1 MMSEENEDFVGSPAG
16 LPRDMGSEIRAVL
29 KRPDLTDETLLAVL
43 DRDTFPATAGL
54 SLCDFKRG
62 LGRPEQR
69 LRLIRCLAAPAPQ
82 HGLEMPEHDL
92 NPPLGVRVAPL
103 VRLWQ
108 RLQPAARAQ
117 MKQVPVTARN
127 R

>member
-1 MMSEENEDFVGSPAG
+1 MMRQENTDFGSSPTG
-16 LPRDMGSEIRAVL
+16 LPQSLGSEIRAVL
-29 KRPDLTDETLLAVL
+29 KRPDLTDETLLAAL
-43 DRDTFPATAGL
+43 DRDTFPVTACL
-54 SLCDFKRG
+54 SLSDFKRG
-62 LGRPEQR
+62 LGQPEQR
-69 LRLIRCLAAPAPQ
+69 LRLIRCLAVPAPQ

-92 NPPLGVRVAPL
+92 NPPLGVRMAPF

-127 R
+127 Q